1 MRYGVSIVL
10 LLTSSCKSFS
20 DMPSNFQSGSLE
32 ENGSAATLVAKR
44 SAGATPEVNLRE
56 CVTCTLP
63 PSMNKDISR
72 PQKGLMSSNFSNF
85 KKAMFA
91 VM

>member
-1 MRYGVSIVL
+1 
-10 LLTSSCKSFS
+10 
-20 DMPSNFQSGSLE
+20 MPSNFQSGSLE

-63 PSMNKDISR
+63 PSMNKDISG
-72 PQKGLMSSNFSNF
+72 PPKKGLMSSNFSNF
-85 KKAMFA
+85 KNAMFA